1 MSEMRICV
9 CAPRYVC
16 LCAFY
21 FFLIVGGC
29 MTGPTYTAGM
39 FFLEGIN

>member
-16 LCAFY
+16 LCAF
-21 FFLIVGGC
+21 FLIVGGC
-29 MTGPTYTAGM
+29 MTGPTYTAGI
-39 FFLEGIN
+39 FFLEGIH